1 LHELGIAEEILDI
14 ALAEAGR
21 HQATKIT
28 TIYLRVGVI
37 RAVEPE
43 HLKFI
48 FDHLAHDTLAD
59 GATLSIEEMP
69 VRVECASCG
78 EATETG
84 SFAWEC
90 PKCKGYEI
98 SVKGGDVLD
107 IVSIDLEV

>member
-1 LHELGIAEEILDI
+1 MHELGIATEILDI

-21 HQATKIT
+21 HGATKIT
-28 TIYLRVGVI
+28 AIYLRVGVI

-43 HLKFI
+43 HLNFI
-48 FDHLAHDTLAD
+48 FDHLAHGTLAD

-78 EATETG
+78 VSETT

-90 PKCKGYEI
+90 PRCRGHEI